1 MYEID
6 LATLQDVPLL
16 PAIEEAAGEMFSEYA
31 FTADLPP
38 YPTSLEEF
46 YEAQKENC
54 LWVARAED
62 GTPVGFALV
71 ELFGE
76 EAHLEEL
83 DVSPDYGRRG
93 IGTRLVRAVI
103 EWARATGVGVITL
116 STFRD
121 IPWNAPFYERLGFR
135 ALQPEELTG
144 ELRERVEDEERAG
157 LPRQLRVPMRYVI
170 ADHS

>member
-1 MYEID
+1 MYEIG

-16 PAIEEAAGEMFSEYA
+16 PAIEQAAGEMFSEYA
-31 FTADLPP
+31 FTADLPS
-38 YPTSLEEF
+38 YLTSLEDF

-62 GTPVGFALV
+62 GIPVGFALV
-71 ELFGE
+71 ELLGDA
-76 EAHLEEL
+76 AHLEEL
-83 DVSPDYGRRG
+83 DVRPDHGRRG
-93 IGTRLVRAVI
+93 IGTKLVRAVM
-103 EWARATGVGVITL
+103 EWARAAGVGVITL

-121 IPWNAPFYERLGFR
+121 IPWNAPFYERLGFS
-135 ALQPEELTG
+135 ALQADELTG
-144 ELRERVEDEERAG
+144 ELKERVEEEERAG